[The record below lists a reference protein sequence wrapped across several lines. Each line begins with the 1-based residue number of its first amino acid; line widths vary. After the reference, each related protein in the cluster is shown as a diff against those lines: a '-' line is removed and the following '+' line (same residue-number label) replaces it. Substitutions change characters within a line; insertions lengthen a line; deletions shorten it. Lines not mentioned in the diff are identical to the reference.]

1 MFTAIRE
8 YRMTAGSVDDLM
20 HTVDVGL
27 ADVFADQEGFL
38 RYEVLDAGDGRVVS
52 ITSFTDRASAQ
63 NSNELATDFV
73 HNELGAAQM
82 THRDRCDDRWPRLLP
97 ARARRRCVR
106 VRRRALPR
114 LRA

>member
-73 HNELGAAQM
+73 HNELGEFGLARTATM
-82 THRDRCDDRWPRLLP
+82 TGEVMVS
-97 ARARRRCVR
+97 RAGSSVLEP
-106 VRRRALPR
+106 VHH
-114 LRA
+114 

>member
-20 HTVDVGL
+20 HKVDVGL

-38 RYEVLDAGDGRVVS
+38 RYEVLDAGDGRIIS

-63 NSNELATDFV
+63 NSNELASDFV
-73 HNELGAAQM
+73 RDDLGEFGLARTAARTGEVM
-82 THRDRCDDRWPRLLP
+82 VS
-97 ARARRRCVR
+97 RAGSR
-106 VRRRALPR
+106 VL
-114 LRA
+114 

>member
-38 RYEVLDAGDGRVVS
+38 SYEVLDAGDGRIVS
-52 ITSFTDRASAQ
+52 IATFADRSSAQ
-63 NSNELATDFV
+63 NSSELAADFV
-73 HNELGAAQM
+73 RDELGAFGLVRTSATTGEVM
-82 THRDRCDDRWPRLLP
+82 VS
-97 ARARRRCVR
+97 RAGSR
-106 VRRRALPR
+106 VLEPVHH
-114 LRA
+114 

>member
-20 HTVDVGL
+20 HKVDVGL

-52 ITSFTDRASAQ
+52 ITTFTDRSSAQ
-63 NSNELATDFV
+63 MSNELATDFV
-73 HNELGAAQM
+73 RNELGEFGIARASSM
-82 THRDRCDDRWPRLLP
+82 TGEVMVSRAGSRLLEP
-97 ARARRRCVR
+97 VHH
-106 VRRRALPR
+106 
-114 LRA
+114 